1 MASDKSKKQLHFTLF
16 TFPPF
21 VHHYPDGWRHPQE
34 MLGGVYDPLEPDIW
48 ARVARSLDAMKVD
61 AFFVGDGGA
70 IYNSNENSPATSVRY
85 GSQTLEFF
93 APQFVSMIT
102 AMAPGLGAVSTI
114 NTEELNPWT
123 FSRMAQ
129 TMDHLTKGRVGFN
142 IVTGLNPGGLA
153 DNLGTAVREHDARY
167 ERAEEF
173 LQVCYAL
180 WQSWDSDAL
189 VRDPDQPLFAD
200 PDKVHEID
208 FVGKYFRCRGPAQL
222 PRSPQEIPVLFQAGQ
237 SPRGRQFAARH
248 AEGVFTINPDLPA
261 MQAYYRDVK
270 DRVVNEGRRECDLAI
285 LTGIFP
291 IVGSSEAAAK
301 EKYEQLIELATV
313 EAGLAWISGY
323 ACYNFAQV
331 PLDTKLS
338 EMDHKDFAGIQSI
351 FDLTMAS
358 SADAAGKAPY
368 LYAYPHVEKP
378 TVRDL
383 CMANAQS
390 IVPKVVGTVK
400 QVADQLEQIVDAE
413 GSDGFMFSTVHMP
426 GSIDEFAPVIAEL
439 QRRGRFR
446 KEYEGPTLRDRLGT
460 RPYPWVNR
468 LGK

>member
-1 MASDKSKKQLHFTLF
+1 MKQLHFTLF

-34 MLGGVYDPLEPDIW
+34 MLGGVYNPLEPDIW
-48 ARVARSLDAMKVD
+48 VRVARTLESMKVD

-70 IYNSNENSPATSVRY
+70 IYNSNENSPDTSLRY

-93 APQFVSMIT
+93 APQFVSMVT
-102 AMAPGLGAVSTI
+102 AMAPELGAVSTI

-153 DNLGTAVREHDARY
+153 DNLGIDLREHDARY

-173 LQVCYAL
+173 MKICYAL

-189 VRDPDQPLFAD
+189 VRDPYRPLFAD
-200 PDKVHEID
+200 PDKVHELN
-208 FVGKYFRCRGPAQL
+208 FVGEYFRCRGPAQL

-248 AEGVFTINPDLPA
+248 AEGVFTISPDLPS

-270 DRVVNEGRRECDLAI
+270 DRVANEGRRESDLAI
-285 LTGIFP
+285 LSGIFP
-291 IVGSSEAAAK
+291 IIGSSEAAAN
-301 EKYEQLIELATV
+301 EKYEQLIELATA
-313 EAGLAWISGY
+313 EAGLAWCSGY

-331 PLDTKLS
+331 PFETKLS
-338 EMDHKDFAGIQSI
+338 ALDQNEFAGIQSI
-351 FDLTMAS
+351 FELTMAS
-358 SADAAGKAPY
+358 SADAATKTPH
-368 LYAYPHVEKP
+368 LYAYPHVEEP

-383 CMANAQS
+383 CVANAQS
-390 IVPKVVGTVK
+390 IVPKVVGTVQ

-426 GSIDEFAPVIAEL
+426 GSIDEFAPVITEL

-446 KEYEGPTLRDRLGT
+446 IEFEGPTLRDRLGT
-460 RPYPWVNR
+460 RPYPWR
-468 LGK
+468 GH

>member
-1 MASDKSKKQLHFTLF
+1 
-16 TFPPF
+16 
-21 VHHYPDGWRHPQE
+21 
-34 MLGGVYDPLEPDIW
+34 
-48 ARVARSLDAMKVD
+48 
-61 AFFVGDGGA
+61 
-70 IYNSNENSPATSVRY
+70 
-85 GSQTLEFF
+85 
-93 APQFVSMIT
+93 
-102 AMAPGLGAVSTI
+102 MAPELGAVSTI

-123 FSRMAQ
+123 FARMAQ

-153 DNLGTAVREHDARY
+153 DNLGTDVREHDARY

-173 LQVCYAL
+173 MQVCYSL

-189 VRDPDQPLFAD
+189 VRDPKQPLFAD
-200 PDKVHEID
+200 PAKVHEIN
-208 FVGKYFRCRGPAQL
+208 FEGKYFQCRGPAQL

-248 AEGVFTINPDLPA
+248 AEGVFTISPDLPA

-270 DRVVNEGRRECDLAI
+270 DRVANEGRRESDLAI

-291 IVGSSEAAAK
+291 IIGSSEAAAK
-301 EKYEQLIELATV
+301 EKYEQLIELATA

-338 EMDHKDFAGIQSI
+338 
-351 FDLTMAS
+351 
-358 SADAAGKAPY
+358 DAASQTPH
-368 LYAYPHVEKP
+368 LYAYPHVEEP

-383 CMANAQS
+383 CIANAQS
-390 IVPKVVGTVK
+390 IVPKVVGTVT

-446 KEYEGPTLRDRLGT
+446 TEFEGPTLRDRFGT
-460 RPYPWVNR
+460 RPYPWSIS
-468 LGK
+468 

>member
-1 MASDKSKKQLHFTLF
+1 MASQNNKKKMHFTLF

-34 MLGGVYDPLEPDIW
+34 MLGGVFNPLEPDIW
-48 ARVARSLDAMKVD
+48 ARVARTLESMKVD

-70 IYNSNENSPATSVRY
+70 IYNSNENSPATSLRY
-85 GSQTLEFF
+85 GSQTLEYF
-93 APQFVSMIT
+93 APQFATMVAT
-102 AMAPGLGAVSTI
+102 MAPELGAVSTI

-123 FSRMAQ
+123 FARMAQ

-153 DNLGTAVREHDARY
+153 DNLGTDLREHDARY

-173 LQVCYAL
+173 MQVCYSL
-180 WQSWDSDAL
+180 WQSWDADAL
-189 VRDPDQPLFAD
+189 VRDPEKPLFAD
-200 PDKVHEID
+200 PDKVHEIQFKGD
-208 FVGKYFRCRGPAQL
+208 YFSCRGPSQL
-222 PRSPQEIPVLFQAGQ
+222 PRSPQEIPVTFQAGQ

-248 AEGVFTINPDLPA
+248 AEGVFTISPDLPA

-270 DRVVNEGRRECDLAI
+270 DRVANEGRRESDLAI

-291 IVGSSEAAAK
+291 IVGASEAAAK
-301 EKYEQLIELATV
+301 EKYEKLIDLATV

-323 ACYNFAQV
+323 ACFNFAQV

-338 EMDHKDFAGIQSI
+338 EMDSNNFAGIQSI
-351 FDLTMAS
+351 FELTMAS
-358 SADAAGKAPY
+358 SAEAASMTPY
-368 LYAYPHVEKP
+368 LFAYPHVEEP

-383 CMANAQS
+383 CIANAQS
-390 IVPKVVGTVK
+390 IVPKVVGTVE

-426 GSIDEFAPVIAEL
+426 GSIDEFAPVVAEL
-439 QRRGRFR
+439 QKRGRFR
-446 KEYEGPTLRDRLGT
+446 KEFEGPTLRDRLGT
-460 RPYPWVNR
+460 RPYPWAS
-468 LGK
+468 L

>member
-1 MASDKSKKQLHFTLF
+1 MTPEPSKKQMHFTLF

-34 MLGGVYDPLEPDIW
+34 MLGGTYNPLEPEIW
-48 ARVARSLDAMKVD
+48 ERVAKTLESMKVD

-70 IYNSNENSPATSVRY
+70 IYNSNENSPATSLRY

-93 APQFVSMIT
+93 APQFVSMVA
-102 AMAPGLGAVSTI
+102 AMAPTLGAVSTI

-153 DNLGTAVREHDARY
+153 DNLGIDLREHDARY

-173 LQVCYAL
+173 MQLCYSL
-180 WQSWDSDAL
+180 WQSWDKDAL
-189 VRDPDQPLFAD
+189 VRDAPKQFFAD
-200 PDKVHEID
+200 PDKVHELNY
-208 FVGKYFRCRGPAQL
+208 VGEHFRCRGPSQL
-222 PRSPQEIPVLFQAGQ
+222 PRSPQEIPVIFQAGQ

-248 AEGVFTINPDLPA
+248 AEGIFTISPDLPA

-270 DRVVNEGRRECDLAI
+270 DRVLGEGRQESDLAI

-291 IVGSSEAAAK
+291 IVGSSEFVVR
-301 EKYEQLIELATV
+301 EKYEQLIELATA
-313 EAGLAWISGY
+313 EAGLAWCSGY

-331 PLDTKLS
+331 PFDTKLS
-338 EMDHKDFAGIQSI
+338 DLDPNDFAGIQSI
-351 FDLTMAS
+351 FELTMAS
-358 SADAAGKAPY
+358 SADAASQTPH
-368 LYAYPHVEKP
+368 LYAYPHVAEP

-383 CMANAQS
+383 CIANAQS
-390 IVPKVVGTVK
+390 IVPKVVGTVT
-400 QVADQLEQIVDAE
+400 QVADQLEQIVDAG

-426 GSIDEFAPVIAEL
+426 GSIDELAPVLAEL
-439 QRRGRFR
+439 RRRGRFR
-446 KEYEGPTLRDRLGT
+446 TEFEGPTLRSRLGT
-460 RPYPWVNR
+460 RPFPWSR
-468 LGK
+468 S

>member
-1 MASDKSKKQLHFTLF
+1 
-16 TFPPF
+16 
-21 VHHYPDGWRHPQE
+21 
-34 MLGGVYDPLEPDIW
+34 
-48 ARVARSLDAMKVD
+48 
-61 AFFVGDGGA
+61 
-70 IYNSNENSPATSVRY
+70 
-85 GSQTLEFF
+85 
-93 APQFVSMIT
+93 
-102 AMAPGLGAVSTI
+102 
-114 NTEELNPWT
+114 
-123 FSRMAQ
+123 MAQ

-153 DNLGTAVREHDARY
+153 DNLGTDLREHDARY

-173 LQVCYAL
+173 MQVCYSL

-189 VRDPDQPLFAD
+189 VRDPKQPLFAD
-200 PDKVHEID
+200 PAKVHEIN
-208 FVGKYFRCRGPAQL
+208 FEGKYFQCRGPSQL

-248 AEGVFTINPDLPA
+248 AEGVFTISPDLPA

-270 DRVVNEGRRECDLAI
+270 DRVANEGRRESDLAI

-291 IVGSSEAAAK
+291 IIGSSESAAK
-301 EKYEQLIELATV
+301 EKYEQLIELATA

-338 EMDHKDFAGIQSI
+338 DMDPNDFAGIQSI
-351 FDLTMAS
+351 FELTMAS
-358 SADAAGKAPY
+358 SADAASQTPH
-368 LYAYPHVEKP
+368 LYAYPHVEEP

-383 CMANAQS
+383 CIANAQS
-390 IVPKVVGTVK
+390 IVPKVVGTVN

-446 KEYEGPTLRDRLGT
+446 TEFEGPTLRDRFGT
-460 RPYPWVNR
+460 RPYPWSIS
-468 LGK
+468 

>member
-1 MASDKSKKQLHFTLF
+1 M
-16 TFPPF
+16 
-21 VHHYPDGWRHPQE
+21 
-34 MLGGVYDPLEPDIW
+34 
-48 ARVARSLDAMKVD
+48 
-61 AFFVGDGGA
+61 
-70 IYNSNENSPATSVRY
+70 
-85 GSQTLEFF
+85 
-93 APQFVSMIT
+93 
-102 AMAPGLGAVSTI
+102 MAPELGCVSTV

-123 FSRMAQ
+123 FARMSA

-153 DNLGTAVREHDARY
+153 DNLGTDVREHDARY

-173 LQVCYAL
+173 MQVCYGL
-180 WQSWDSDAL
+180 WQSWDKDAL
-189 VRDPDQPLFAD
+189 VRDPEKPMFAN
-200 PDKVHEID
+200 PDKVRELN
-208 FVGKYFRCRGPAQL
+208 FEGEYFRCRGPLQL

-248 AEGVFTINPDLPA
+248 AEGIFTISPDLPA

-270 DRVVNEGRRECDLAI
+270 DRVVNEGRRESDLAI

-291 IVGSSEAAAK
+291 IVGSSESAAQ
-301 EKYEQLIELATV
+301 EKYEQLIELATP

-338 EMDHKDFAGIQSI
+338 DMDPKDFAGIQSI
-351 FDLTMAS
+351 FELTMAS
-358 SADAAGKAPY
+358 SADAARLTPH
-368 LYAYPHVEKP
+368 LYAYPHVAEP

-383 CMANAQS
+383 CLANAQS
-390 IVPKVVGTVK
+390 IVPKVVGTVE

-426 GSIDEFAPVIAEL
+426 GSIDEFAPVLQAL

-446 KEYEGPTLRDRLGT
+446 TAFEGPTLRERLGT
-460 RPYPWVNR
+460 RPFPWAT
-468 LGK
+468 